1 MPRPIDDLTTGS
13 VSRHLLHLTI
23 PMFLGISS
31 MMLASMVDTIYIGW
45 IGTREL
51 AAVSFS
57 FPVVMGL
64 SSVSMGLG
72 IGATSSMARTLGRG
86 DRAGSLLVGTHTLVL
101 VAMLV
106 LVLAALG
113 LLTRTSFFA
122 WLGADADTL
131 PLVDAYM
138 CIWLIGL
145 PLFALPM
152 VAMSML
158 RALGDART
166 SGTLMVAGA
175 LLQVVIAPVLI
186 FGVPH
191 VFDGIGF
198 LGSAWAFVIS
208 RGITFVLTAFVL
220 AERGLLRPP
229 GKFATMLA
237 SWREVLRIGVPSTLS
252 QMIGPVSM
260 AVVIGLLAPHG
271 HAVVAGFGVAQ
282 RIESL
287 ALMVLMALGSSI
299 SPFVGQNW
307 GAGRHGRIREAL
319 LVGYR
324 FSIVW
329 GVVASAL
336 LFVFGRPIVAAIN
349 DHPDVIEATYAY
361 LVIVPLSYTVLGAS
375 FVAGSAFVALGKP
388 MPSLVLTLCRMVVVY
403 LPLAIVGNR
412 LFGYEGIYWAGA
424 FANVLAGAV
433 AVVWVG
439 RLVPS
444 ADASIGRVDL
454 ADA

>member
-1 MPRPIDDLTTGS
+1 
-13 VSRHLLHLTI
+13 
-23 PMFLGISS
+23 
-31 MMLASMVDTIYIGW
+31 
-45 IGTREL
+45 
-51 AAVSFS
+51 
-57 FPVVMGL
+57 
-64 SSVSMGLG
+64 
-72 IGATSSMARTLGRG
+72 
-86 DRAGSLLVGTHTLVL
+86 
-101 VAMLV
+101 
-106 LVLAALG
+106 
-113 LLTRTSFFA
+113 
-122 WLGADADTL
+122 
-131 PLVDAYM
+131 
-138 CIWLIGL
+138 
-145 PLFALPM
+145 
-152 VAMSML
+152 
-158 RALGDART
+158 
-166 SGTLMVAGA
+166 
-175 LLQVVIAPVLI
+175 
-186 FGVPH
+186 
-191 VFDGIGF
+191 
-198 LGSAWAFVIS
+198 
-208 RGITFVLTAFVL
+208 
-220 AERGLLRPP
+220 
-229 GKFATMLA
+229 
-237 SWREVLRIGVPSTLS
+237 
-252 QMIGPVSM
+252 M

-329 GVVASAL
+329 GLVASAL

-403 LPLAIVGNR
+403 LPLAMVGNR

-444 ADASIGRVDL
+444 TDTSISTVDL

>member
-1 MPRPIDDLTTGS
+1 MPRPIDDLTSGS

-72 IGATSSMARTLGRG
+72 IGATSLMARTLGRG
-86 DRAGSLLVGTHTLVL
+86 DRTGCLLVGTHTLVL

-106 LVLAALG
+106 LVLAGLG
-113 LLTRTSFFA
+113 LATRTSFFA

-138 CIWLIGL
+138 RIWLIGL

-175 LLQVVIAPVLI
+175 LLQVVIAPALI
-186 FGVPH
+186 FGIPH

-220 AERGLLRPP
+220 AERGVLRPP
-229 GKFATMLA
+229 GRFASMLV

-329 GVVASAL
+329 GLVASAL

-403 LPLAIVGNR
+403 LPLAMVGNR

-444 ADASIGRVDL
+444 TDTSISTVDL